1 MVQVFCEEYQKS
13 LNQLRATQRKT
24 ISNQKAE
31 LARLDK
37 EKANIIQAIKDEL
50 EKIAGRQDD
59 LKNRIE
65 HHDHEVRPLVHPS
78 MALRYRDAISKLKKA
93 LISGEAGEA
102 KEHVRALIEKIVLTP
117 KEGSKDLSIDLYGSL
132 AGILKI
138 AKEDK
143 LMKNP
148 GVLTRRLE
156 KKAVIDNILF
166 EPSLQMVAGAGFEPT
181 TFGL

>member
-1 MVQVFCEEYQKS
+1 MNWK
-13 LNQLRATQRKT
+13 
-24 ISNQKAE
+24 
-31 LARLDK
+31 
-37 EKANIIQAIKDEL
+37 
-50 EKIAGRQDD
+50 KIAGRQDD

-156 KKAVIDNILF
+156 KKSVNDNILF